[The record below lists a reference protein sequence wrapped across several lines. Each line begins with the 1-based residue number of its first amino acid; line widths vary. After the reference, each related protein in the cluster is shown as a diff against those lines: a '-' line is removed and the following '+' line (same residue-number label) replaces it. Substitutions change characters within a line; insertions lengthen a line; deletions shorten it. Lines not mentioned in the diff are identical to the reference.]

1 MKSTHLLG
9 VEKILDRPSCYL
21 IWPSE
26 LTLLFH
32 MEGELFLRNPLS
44 RLCNVMQFDKLRC
57 PSFQMT
63 VTGYQYIR
71 GGGGHLQSNAAS
83 L

>member
-32 MEGELFLRNPLS
+32 MEGELFLRTPLS
-44 RLCNVMQFDKLRC
+44 RLCNVMQFDKLIGC
-57 PSFQMT
+57 EIVHFLESLT
-63 VTGYQYIR
+63 
-71 GGGGHLQSNAAS
+71 GGGIYGNFSAMGHVGA
-83 L
+83 